1 MSANCTVP
9 LWAEAIAVVVVV
21 VAVAVVVA
29 VVAAVVVV
37 VTVEVGGQVPSPFA
51 QRTKRRSEASQ
62 GNARQGKSSQ
72 ARLALPS
79 FSYDSYSSYS
89 PYLPPSFLPLL
100 LFTSAQ
106 LLFHSLRHYKTAMN
120 G

>member
-21 VAVAVVVA
+21 AVAVVVA
-29 VVAAVVVV
+29 VVV

-62 GNARQGKSSQ
+62 GEARQGKSSQ

-79 FSYDSYSSYS
+79 FSYDSYSSY
-89 PYLPPSFLPLL
+89 LPSLTAPSHCCSLL
-100 LFTSAQ
+100 LPSSCFT
-106 LLFHSLRHYKTAMN
+106 H
-120 G
+120 

>member
-29 VVAAVVVV
+29 VVVV
-37 VTVEVGGQVPSPFA
+37 VTVEVDGQVPSPFA

-62 GNARQGKSSQ
+62 GEARQGKSSQ

-79 FSYDSYSSYS
+79 FSYDSYSSY
-89 PYLPPSFLPLL
+89 LPSFLPLL

-106 LLFHSLRHYKTAMN
+106 LLFHSLRHYKTEMN

>member
-29 VVAAVVVV
+29 VVVVVI
-37 VTVEVGGQVPSPFA
+37 TVKVGGQVPSPFA

-62 GNARQGKSSQ
+62 GNARQVKSGE
-72 ARLALPS
+72 ARIAQLQLRLLLE
-79 FSYDSYSSYS
+79 
-89 PYLPPSFLPLL
+89 LPPLL
-100 LFTSAQ
+100 SPTAALYFCPA
-106 LLFHSLRHYKTAMN
+106 LVSLIEAL
-120 G
+120 